1 MYGQYYIPPTK
12 RELLIFIKQRYF
24 NMGQCVAG
32 LDTKPKKQLYA
43 IYYELIRR
51 IKKPELVEQS

>member
-32 LDTKPKKQLYA
+32 LERLSKKQLLA
-43 IYYELIRR
+43 IFYRLLNNYML
-51 IKKPELVEQS
+51 QSK